1 MKKNAK
7 GQTIYSEPV
16 RFGHP
21 VVAHGKVYVWIPRR
35 ALKPRYRKEKIIWVN
50 MPVVIVAF
58 INRWGEPVDMHHQ
71 SLH

>member
-1 MKKNAK
+1 MKNAK

-35 ALKPRYRKEKIIWVN
+35 CLKPRYRKEKIIWVN
-50 MPVVIVAF
+50 MPVLVIAWL
-58 INRWGEPVDMHHQ
+58 NKYGDCVDMHHQ